1 LIRVSTEGMDMEQ
14 TEMTMGQAIH
24 RALDEALSRDS
35 RVFILGEDIEHM
47 GNAAGLHLKHGTD
60 RVRQTPISES
70 AIIGTSVGAAL
81 GGMRPIPEIMFMDF
95 LGVCMDQ
102 IANGAAKLRY
112 STGGRTTVP
121 ITIRTI
127 TYGGGGFGSGATHS
141 QSLEAWLMHIPGL
154 KVAYPSS
161 PSDAKG
167 LLASCIEDDDPCIFI
182 ESPVLYGQRA
192 LVPTDPE
199 FRVPLG
205 KASVRRAGTDV
216 SVIAYGRSVLDALAA
231 ADELEAEGISL
242 EVVDLRSLVPLDV
255 ATILDS
261 VRKTRRAVVAH
272 LAVEFCGPGAEIASI
287 ISNRLFGELETPVE
301 RLGGQYS
308 PIPSSRTLELLW
320 YPDTKAIGTAARR
333 TMGK

>member
-1 LIRVSTEGMDMEQ
+1 MEETEA
-14 TEMTMGQAIH
+14 TIGQAIH
-24 RALDEALSRDS
+24 QALDDALARDD
-35 RVFILGEDIEHM
+35 RVVLLGEDIEHM
-47 GNAAGLHLKHGTD
+47 GNVAGLQTKYGTE

-81 GGMRPIPEIMFMDF
+81 GGLRPVPEIMFMDF

-112 STGGRTTVP
+112 TTGGRTTVP
-121 ITIRTI
+121 ITIRTVS
-127 TYGGGGFGSGATHS
+127 YGGGGFGSGATHS
-141 QSLEAWLMHIPGL
+141 QSLETWLMHVPGL
-154 KVAYPSS
+154 KVVYPSS

-167 LLASCIEDDDPCIFI
+167 LLASCIDDEDPCIFI
-182 ESPVLYGQRA
+182 ECPVLYGQRGP
-192 LVPTDPE
+192 VPIDPGY
-199 FRVPLG
+199 RVPLG

-216 SVIAYGRSVLDALAA
+216 SVIAYGRSVIDALAA
-231 ADELEAEGISL
+231 AEELEKDGISL

-255 ATILDS
+255 ETILDS

-287 ISNRLFGELETPVE
+287 ISHRLFGELDAPVE

-320 YPDTKAIGTAARR
+320 YPDATAVARAARIA
-333 TMGK
+333 MGK